1 MRNLNLRLRVPP
13 DRRVTIELP
22 DDIEPGEL
30 DVLLI
35 VRQSPNQQTSRD
47 PFPLIPGVK
56 WNDEVS
62 LRREDMYGDD
72 GR

>member
-1 MRNLNLRLRVPP
+1 MRNLNLRLTVPQ

-30 DVLLI
+30 DVVLV
-35 VRQSPNQQTSRD
+35 VRRSPGRSTPRD

-56 WNDEVS
+56 WNDEIS

>member
-1 MRNLNLRLRVPP
+1 MRNLNLRLTVPQ

-30 DVLLI
+30 DVLLV
-35 VRQSPNQQTSRD
+35 VRRSPGQPAPRD